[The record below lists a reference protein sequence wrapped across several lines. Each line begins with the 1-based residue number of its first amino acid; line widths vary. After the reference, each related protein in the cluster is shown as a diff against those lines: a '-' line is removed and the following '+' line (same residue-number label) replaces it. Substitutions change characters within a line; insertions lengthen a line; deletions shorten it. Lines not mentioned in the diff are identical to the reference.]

1 VPERSPPP
9 SFEFSFNTSF
19 WFSTI
24 TLSTFYDSLV
34 RVSRRDE
41 ETGTFQEPAA
51 LVVEVAIDAGH
62 PRTIVVRQRPPQR
75 SPQSSDVRL
84 AFSSRSESSL
94 GHRVADASP
103 RPPPAPFLLSP
114 SVLLGERPGQDLAS
128 LVPIPFC
135 SLYAISGSFDSSF
148 DVLFNFRS
156 RYFSSI
162 GLCVIFRFSR
172 NLPAAL
178 R

>member
-1 VPERSPPP
+1 VPEGSPPP

-19 WFSTI
+19 WFATI

-34 RVSRRDE
+34 RVTRRDE
-41 ETGTFQEPAA
+41 ETDTFQELAA
-51 LVVEVAIDAGH
+51 LVVEVTIETSH
-62 PRTIVVRQRPPQR
+62 PRTITCPPTPAPKV
-75 SPQSSDVRL
+75 SPELRCPPWL
-84 AFSSRSESSL
+84 SSRRKSSL
-94 GHRVADASP
+94 GHQVAGASP
-103 RPPPAPFLLSP
+103 RPPLAPFLLLCA
-114 SVLLGERPGQDLAS
+114 VLLVEWPGQDLAP
-128 LVPIPFC
+128 LVSIPFC